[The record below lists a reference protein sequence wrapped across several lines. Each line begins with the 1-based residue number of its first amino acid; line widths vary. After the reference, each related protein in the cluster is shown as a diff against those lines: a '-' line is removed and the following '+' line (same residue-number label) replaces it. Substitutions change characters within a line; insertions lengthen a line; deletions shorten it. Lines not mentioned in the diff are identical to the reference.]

1 MNKIFLIFILLFP
14 LPLFAE
20 WVETNKSV
28 DGDTYY
34 IDLDRIRKHDGYVY
48 YWVLEDLLKPTQYG
62 DLSGKV
68 YMQGDC
74 KLFRYKILSSTYY
87 TQPMARG
94 TYSATGNN
102 PEKEWTYIAPNSVA
116 EVPIKIACSR

>member
-1 MNKIFLIFILLFP
+1 M
-14 LPLFAE
+14 
-20 WVETNKSV
+20 
-28 DGDTYY
+28 
-34 IDLDRIRKHDGYVY
+34 
-48 YWVLEDLLKPTQYG
+48 KPTQYG